1 MKTPSFDF
9 YYQDFLVGTSFMSL
23 EATGAYILCLC
34 HQAHKNAISIEQVK
48 AICMNDESIIE
59 QVLSKFLTDESTGML
74 YNERCRIEVEKKT
87 RYAASRSKN
96 RKKKEVTEKKIKPV
110 IEKSTDVAT
119 EVATD
124 EVIDL
129 TCQLNVPFEFW
140 WNEYKKKV
148 GDIKKLKKKWA
159 SLKDEERQLAFD
171 HTRLYVAA
179 TPDKT
184 YRKNP
189 ETYINNKS
197 WNDEIIK
204 KSEHNGNGST
214 KRAIGEKLG
223 ESHSLANA
231 FARQSGSY

>member
-34 HQAHKNAISIEQVK
+34 HQAHKNAISIDQIK
-48 AICMNDESIIE
+48 AICMNNESIIE
-59 QVLSKFLTDESTGML
+59 QVLPKFITDESTGLL
-74 YNERCRIEVEKKT
+74 YNERCRIEVDKKT
-87 RYAASRSKN
+87 RYAASRSNN
-96 RKKKEVTEKKIKPV
+96 RKKKEVTKKEIKHVKEK
-110 IEKSTDVAT
+110 DADGAT
-119 EVATD
+119 EG
-124 EVIDL
+124 VIDL
-129 TCQLNVPFEFW
+129 TNELNVPFEFW
-140 WNEYKKKV
+140 WDEYRKKV
-148 GDIKKLKKKWA
+148 GNIKKLQKKWA
-159 SLKDEERQLAFD
+159 ALKDEERQQAFD
-171 HTRLYVAA
+171 HTKLYVAS

-204 KSEHNGNGST
+204 KTEHNGNGSP
-214 KRAIGEKLG
+214 KRSLGEKFS
-223 ESHSLANA
+223 ESNSLANA

>member
-34 HQAHKNAISIEQVK
+34 HQAHKNAISIDQIK
-48 AICMNDESIIE
+48 AICMNNESIIE
-59 QVLSKFLTDESTGML
+59 QVLPKFITDESTGLL
-74 YNERCRIEVEKKT
+74 YNERCRIEVDKKT
-87 RYAASRSKN
+87 RYAASRSNN
-96 RKKKEVTEKKIKPV
+96 RKKKEVTKKEIKQA
-110 IEKSTDVAT
+110 KDKDADGAT
-119 EVATD
+119 EG
-124 EVIDL
+124 VIDL
-129 TCQLNVPFEFW
+129 TNELNVPFEFW
-140 WNEYKKKV
+140 WDEYRKKV
-148 GDIKKLKKKWA
+148 GNIKKLQKKWSA
-159 SLKDEERQLAFD
+159 LKDEERQMAFE
-171 HTRLYVAA
+171 HTKLYVAA

-204 KSEHNGNGST
+204 KSEHNGNGSP